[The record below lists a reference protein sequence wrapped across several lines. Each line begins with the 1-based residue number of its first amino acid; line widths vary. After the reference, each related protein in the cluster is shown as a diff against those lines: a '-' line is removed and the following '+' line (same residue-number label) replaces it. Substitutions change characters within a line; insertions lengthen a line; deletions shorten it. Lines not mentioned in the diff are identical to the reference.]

1 MSGVFFYWLTKGH
14 TWCNSG
20 ADTDLN
26 NLPWLDHSLPSSS
39 SPTGWFITQ
48 SSPESAG
55 LGHAQ
60 PLEEVA
66 PGYSV
71 NKANEDANQFTAAP
85 IQSQGGIDAPGSGE
99 VSSST
104 NLSEKCAC
112 IVCLA
117 IGVYDS
123 SNYGPEHCHVAT
135 CTWKSFH
142 KGWGTRSGDIL
153 KGKDRAAHAKTH
165 YRQGQGPEKSQPFHC
180 LVKDCRYSAKRWS
193 DLRRHTT
200 ATHCASPAKYE
211 CSVIGCNY
219 HGEGYGF
226 TRKDKLTAHY
236 RSMHNGQRVPGQ
248 VSRTLQ
254 PAPASSHAQASGS
267 NSIAAQ
273 QQ

>member
-1 MSGVFFYWLTKGH
+1 M
-14 TWCNSG
+14 
-20 ADTDLN
+20 
-26 NLPWLDHSLPSSS
+26 
-39 SPTGWFITQ
+39 TQ
-48 SSPESAG
+48 SSPESASP
-55 LGHAQ
+55 GHAQ
-60 PLEEVA
+60 PLAEVA
-66 PGYSV
+66 PSYSV
-71 NKANEDANQFTAAP
+71 NKANEDANQITTAP
-85 IQSQGGIDAPGSGE
+85 IQSQGGIDAPGSGQ

-117 IGVYDS
+117 VGVYDPS
-123 SNYGPEHCHVAT
+123 SDGPERCHFV
-135 CTWKSFH
+135 CCDWISFFT
-142 KGWGTRSGDIL
+142 KPEYSDFKIN

-165 YRQGQGPEKSQPFHC
+165 YQQGQGPKKSQPFHC
-180 LVKDCRYSAKRWS
+180 PVENCRYSAKRWS

-200 ATHCASPAKYE
+200 ATHCKNPAMFE
-211 CSVIGCNY
+211 CSVMGCNY
-219 HGEGYGF
+219 HGEDNGF

>member
-1 MSGVFFYWLTKGH
+1 M
-14 TWCNSG
+14 
-20 ADTDLN
+20 
-26 NLPWLDHSLPSSS
+26 
-39 SPTGWFITQ
+39 TQ
-48 SSPESAG
+48 SSPESAVSG
-55 LGHAQ
+55 QAQ
-60 PLEEVA
+60 SLAEVA
-66 PGYSV
+66 SGYSV
-71 NKANEDANQFTAAP
+71 NKAHEDANQLTAAP
-85 IQSQGGIDAPGSGE
+85 IPSQNGVDAQDFSQ

-104 NLSEKCAC
+104 TPSLKCAC

-123 SNYGPEHCHVAT
+123 SNYGPEHCHVVG
-135 CTWKSFH
+135 CDWKSYSYF
-142 KGWGTRSGDIL
+142 SVY

-165 YRQGQGPEKSQPFHC
+165 YRQGQGPKKSQPFHC
-180 LVKDCRYSAKRWS
+180 PVEDCRYSAKRWS

-200 ATHCASPAKYE
+200 ATHCKNPAMFE
-211 CSVIGCNY
+211 CSLMGCRY
-219 HGEGYGF
+219 HGEGNGF

-254 PAPASSHAQASGS
+254 PAPASSHAEGSGS